1 MILKIKI
8 LWKVDNENIIRYF
21 DHFELRIS
29 NWSTICIITEYCEVR
44 FTNNQTIKIEN
55 DNYIKSVKEW

>member
-1 MILKIKI
+1 MKKTGIGVEATNEQKI
-8 LWKVDNENIIRYF
+8 LWKIFHENIIRYF

-44 FTNNQTIKIEN
+44 LTNNQTIKN
-55 DNYIKSVKEW
+55 RK

>member
-1 MILKIKI
+1 MKIIEGQSKKIENEIKI

-29 NWSTICIITEYCEVR
+29 NWNTICIITEYCEVR
-44 FTNNQTIKIEN
+44 FSN
-55 DNYIKSVKEW
+55 SL

>member
-1 MILKIKI
+1 MKIIEGQSKKIENEIKI

-44 FTNNQTIKIEN
+44 FSNNL
-55 DNYIKSVKEW
+55 

>member
-1 MILKIKI
+1 MKIIEGQSKKIENEIKI

-29 NWSTICIITEYCEVR
+29 NWNTICIITEYCEVS
-44 FTNNQTIKIEN
+44 FKN
-55 DNYIKSVKEW
+55 